1 MVVDAFSSDLHQR
14 PLLAGRSDPRRRTAI
29 DRILASFV
37 TQLGSGM
44 SQLVTACC
52 WPIGGETL
60 PPVKPQF
67 KMLDACME

>member
-1 MVVDAFSSDLHQR
+1 MVDAFSSDLHQR
-14 PLLAGRSDPRRRTAI
+14 PLLAGRSDPRRRTA
-29 DRILASFV
+29 LASFV